1 MVKMNKVLLR
11 RLWPW
16 AIWVLGTSFVLFQF
30 IMQLSSG
37 VFVKSLMNSFP
48 MTSFMAGI
56 LSGSYYYVYLLFQT
70 PAGMLIDRYGVR
82 KLLSVGGL
90 VCALGCYLFA
100 TANSFYTAEMGR
112 ILMGGGSA
120 FAFIGTLFLIGQW
133 FPVSQFAF
141 MMGLSDTFASLGTLG
156 FNVIIANAI
165 AEEGWRHVML
175 IASGV
180 AASIGVLIFLIVRD
194 HPPEISVA
202 KKQLQVNPQGLK
214 IILTDYRL
222 WINGIYVGILF
233 SILGV
238 FSGLWGVPFIALQNN
253 ISIAEATFI
262 ASSIFIGLA
271 VACPTIGWFYT
282 KLRRKLHWVLFSATA
297 VAALLLIILIYF
309 PPKSL
314 WAYTSVMIGLGVVS
328 CVYLFNMS
336 YAREISPQNSVT
348 TALGFTNTL
357 CVALVP
363 VLQAFTGWLLHI
375 SHAKTGVGELN
386 SLSDY
391 HIALSILPISL
402 IIASFIALLLR
413 HEN

>member
-1 MVKMNKVLLR
+1 MNNVLR

-16 AIWVLGTSFVLFQF
+16 AIWILGTSFVLFQF

-48 MTSFMAGI
+48 MTTFTAGI
-56 LSGSYYYVYLLFQT
+56 LSGSYYYVYLMFQT

-82 KLLSVGGL
+82 KLLSIGGL
-90 VCALGCYLFA
+90 VCGLGCYLFA
-100 TANSFYTAEMGR
+100 TAHHFYSAEIGR

-120 FAFIGTLFLIGQW
+120 FAFIGTLYLIGQW

-156 FNVIIANAI
+156 FNVIIASMV
-165 AEEGWRHVML
+165 AEDGWRHVML
-175 IASGV
+175 IASGI

-194 HPPEISVA
+194 HPPEMTVM
-202 KKQLQVNPQGLK
+202 KKHLQVNPQGLK
-214 IILTDYRL
+214 IILKDYRL
-222 WINGIYVGILF
+222 WMNGIYVGILF

-253 ISIAEATFI
+253 ISITQATFI
-262 ASSIFIGLA
+262 ASSIFVGLA

-282 KLRRKLHWVLFSATA
+282 KLRRKLHLVLFLATA
-297 VAALLLIILIYF
+297 ISALLLVVLIYF

-314 WAYTSVMIGLGVVS
+314 WVYTSLMIGLGVVS

-336 YAREISPQNSVT
+336 YAREISPEHSVT

-357 CVALVP
+357 CVAMVP
-363 VLQAFTGWLLHI
+363 VLQALTGWLLHI
-375 SHAKTGVGELN
+375 SHKKTGVGALN
-386 SLSDY
+386 SISDY
-391 HIALSILPISL
+391 HIALSLLPISL
-402 IIASFIALLLR
+402 IVASFIGLMLKSEVEL
-413 HEN
+413 